1 MTFWKVDLLKPAEGI
16 PEIHWFRNSRDA
28 ESFCDRIPGSIYET
42 NYYCR
47 EVEIP
52 RHVLEFVRQEVIRR
66 AKEAEQLEKVS
77 ASGHVDARQDL
88 KLAC

>member
-66 AKEAEQLEKVS
+66 AKAAEQLEKDS
-77 ASGHVDARQDL
+77 ELGSEGSHQNL